1 MQNLADYLLG
11 LDFPEEQLQSFFE
24 HKAYTLGEYKK
35 TVEEIVNIFEKNNL
49 PKNISA
55 IMILED
61 APLTLAIFLACI
73 KYGIVPLLI
82 SRYTMDDVLD
92 QAMTASDASILIT
105 DGSRDVSRFNDS
117 AILINLKGDCIPG
130 AFELEFAND
139 INVETKFVDA
149 GEIAFFLMTS
159 GSTGLPKIVVHVHEG
174 MIFTTEVYA
183 KDTLGLNR
191 KDVIYSAAKSSF
203 GYGLANNLFFS
214 FASGAP
220 AVLYKEDFNVDL
232 MFNHM
237 QEYHPTVVF
246 AIPSIYRLIMSY
258 LENHA
263 DDMQKLDSVRSYLS
277 SGEKLSAELA
287 KEWKEMIGSFL
298 MDNMASSEASA
309 ILLNKGDVNKYG
321 SAGKPVK
328 GSQVFLL
335 DADGNN
341 SNEGTLY
348 FRSTGNAIGYYHNQE
363 ETDAHFENGCLKT
376 GDVFRIDE
384 DGYYW
389 HIGREDNLLKY
400 HGFWV
405 LPEEIEK
412 KMMEFTGVK
421 RAVVFKVNIDDYDRM
436 AAGIEILEDFSGIE
450 LLKEFILKELEEYK
464 CPQCIICYEELPVN
478 DRGKIDLSKLRKAA
492 EDKIRG

>member
-1 MQNLADYLLG
+1 
-11 LDFPEEQLQSFFE
+11 
-24 HKAYTLGEYKK
+24 
-35 TVEEIVNIFEKNNL
+35 
-49 PKNISA
+49 
-55 IMILED
+55 
-61 APLTLAIFLACI
+61 
-73 KYGIVPLLI
+73 
-82 SRYTMDDVLD
+82 
-92 QAMTASDASILIT
+92 
-105 DGSRDVSRFNDS
+105 
-117 AILINLKGDCIPG
+117 
-130 AFELEFAND
+130 
-139 INVETKFVDA
+139 
-149 GEIAFFLMTS
+149 
-159 GSTGLPKIVVHVHEG
+159 
-174 MIFTTEVYA
+174 
-183 KDTLGLNR
+183 
-191 KDVIYSAAKSSF
+191 
-203 GYGLANNLFFS
+203 
-214 FASGAP
+214 
-220 AVLYKEDFNVDL
+220 
-232 MFNHM
+232 
-237 QEYHPTVVF
+237 
-246 AIPSIYRLIMSY
+246 
-258 LENHA
+258 
-263 DDMQKLDSVRSYLS
+263 
-277 SGEKLSAELA
+277 
-287 KEWKEMIGSFL
+287 

-335 DADGNN
+335 DVDGNN

-412 KMMEFTGVK
+412 KMTEFTGVK

-436 AAGIEILEDFSGIE
+436 AAGIEMLEDFSGIE

-492 EDKIRG
+492 VDKIRG